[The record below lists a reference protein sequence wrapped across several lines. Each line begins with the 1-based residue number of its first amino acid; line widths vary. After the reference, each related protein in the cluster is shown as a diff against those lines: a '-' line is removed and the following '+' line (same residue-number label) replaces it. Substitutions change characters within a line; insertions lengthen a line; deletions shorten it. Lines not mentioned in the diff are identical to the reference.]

1 MITNKV
7 KIIIITTLLFL
18 ISSISSTAKDKKEP
32 IDRIL
37 FIFDASKSM
46 LSKWQSGKKINIA
59 KDLLSNMVDS
69 LKDIENLEIGLRVYG
84 HRSSFPPQDC
94 DDTHLEV
101 NFLKANNAVDMI
113 KKKLRVIKEGKNNLC
128 VEL

>member
-1 MITNKV
+1 MITNKNI
-7 KIIIITTLLFL
+7 IIIITALLLLNTSF
-18 ISSISSTAKDKKEP
+18 SSKAQNKKEQ

-46 LSKWQSGKKINIA
+46 LSKWQSGKKIDIA

-94 DDTHLEV
+94 DDTYLEV

-113 KKKLRVIKEGKNNLC
+113 KKKLRNF
-128 VEL
+128 